1 MRTTLTSSLQHL
13 REQLTAT
20 VPGSIS
26 SPAGRALVS
35 HVTRV
40 TREYFESLEARMPVG
55 RLRELTAKSIAFQGD
70 TEATS
75 SYIQDLTRQV
85 GQVIEP
91 VIHSQTFERR
101 LARAEAVGFTAAATQ
116 VEEAARRDF
125 GIEEALTEQA
135 IIVGVGD
142 LAIPQQT
149 IDLGRKVAALR
160 VTGID
165 TTTRRLLAG
174 TIADAM
180 TGPNRGVPAV
190 SRAIR
195 DKFDSFSVERAGLIA
210 NTEINSIM
218 SQATLSRSQSLGA
231 RRKEWLTVGDDRVSQ
246 EICLPN
252 EGQGSIPINK
262 AFGSLQQA
270 PPGHPRC
277 RCALS
282 TFGASRASVESG
294 LSPGGTTRWLQ
305 GIGALVAV
313 SGVVQAVISPER
325 AERGE

>member
-1 MRTTLTSSLQHL
+1 
-13 REQLTAT
+13 
-20 VPGSIS
+20 
-26 SPAGRALVS
+26 
-35 HVTRV
+35 
-40 TREYFESLEARMPVG
+40 MPVG
-55 RLRELTAKSIAFQGD
+55 KIRALTLQSIEFQGE

-75 SYIQDLTRQV
+75 SYLQDLARQV
-85 GQVIEP
+85 EQVIEP

-101 LARAEAVGFTAAATQ
+101 LARAESVGFTVAATQ
-116 VEEAARRDF
+116 VEQAARRDF

-135 IIVGVGD
+135 IIAGVAD

-149 IDLGRKVAALR
+149 IDLGRQVAALR

-165 TTTRRLLAG
+165 TTTRRQLAG

-195 DKFDSFSVERAGLIA
+195 DKFDSFSVQRANLIA
-210 NTEINSIM
+210 NTEMNSIM

-252 EGQGSIPINK
+252 EGQGAIPINK

-277 RCALS
+277 RCALATS
-282 TFGASRASVESG
+282 GASRASVAAG
-294 LSPGGTTRWLQ
+294 LSAEGTTRWLQ
-305 GIGALVAV
+305 GIGALVVV
-313 SGVVQAVISPER
+313 SGAVQAVITPER
-325 AERGE
+325 EERGE